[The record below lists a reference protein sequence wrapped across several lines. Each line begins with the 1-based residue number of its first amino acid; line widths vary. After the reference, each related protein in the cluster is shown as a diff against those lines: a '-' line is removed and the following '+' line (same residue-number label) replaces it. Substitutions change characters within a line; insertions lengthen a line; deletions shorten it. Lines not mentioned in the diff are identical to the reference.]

1 MVESWDG
8 KLLLI
13 SWMSTVGHSVTY
25 YDDTVLSIDDWSS
38 EQMG

>member
-25 YDDTVLSIDDWSS
+25 YDTVLSIDDWSS